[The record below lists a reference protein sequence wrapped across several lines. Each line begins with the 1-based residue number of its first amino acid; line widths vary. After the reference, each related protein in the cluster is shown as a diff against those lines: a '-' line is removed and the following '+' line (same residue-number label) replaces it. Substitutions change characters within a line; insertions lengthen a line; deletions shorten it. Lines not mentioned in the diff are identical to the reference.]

1 VKCTFCGRNI
11 RPNTGKMVVSKV
23 GKISYFCSGKC
34 EKNTN
39 LKRDSK
45 KVRWTESFRLRRKRD
60 FYLKPFKL

>member
-45 KVRWTESFRLRRKRD
+45 KVRWTESFRSRRK
-60 FYLKPFKL
+60 